1 MNKKLS
7 LAADSD
13 NFVKISTY
21 GQHYSYKND
30 NKLSSYNNN
39 KNSGLY
45 WFTLYMYFHVRFDM
59 EIKRIP
65 EGLVFISKIHDAPKD
80 ESNKISQKINNINK
94 FSIKACGNINE
105 EDYYED

>member
-13 NFVKISTY
+13 NFKKISIY

-30 NKLSSYNNN
+30 NKLSSYNN
-39 KNSGLY
+39 KNRGLY
-45 WFTLYMYFHVRFDM
+45 WFTFYMYLNIRFDM

-65 EGLVFISKIHDAPKD
+65 EEGLVFISKIHDAPKD

-94 FSIKACGNINE
+94 FSIEACRSIDG
-105 EDYYED
+105 